1 MNAPFQFTPQATED
15 LDAIWWFIAERSRPG
30 RCRPGG
36 NGNRRYLPAAGETSP
51 DRNPAAGHHASRG
64 ALLDRHGIPQLCDCL
79 PARNSSVAGG
89 RRVARQ
95 ARPKRGSGRAVLTT
109 ARATAAERPRARNRA
124 VVHRREADGPNAIWQ
139 ADHTP
144 LDILLIRPD

>member
-1 MNAPFQFTPQATED
+1 MRRFS
-15 LDAIWWFIAERSRPG
+15 SRRRRLKTSMLVVYRRTQPG

-124 VVHRREADGPNAIWQ
+124 VRNGHPRQMHGPEDSQISSRLVSVTCV
-139 ADHTP
+139 DYRT
-144 LDILLIRPD
+144 